1 MKKEKLLNSKEK
13 SYNWLRFFG
22 ELILV
27 VLISPILIVLTIVFV
42 IAERL
47 IKLYEKHFKKD

>member
-1 MKKEKLLNSKEK
+1 MKKEKSLSSKKE

-42 IAERL
+42 IIEQL
-47 IKLYEKHFKKD
+47 IKLYEKHFKKH

>member
-1 MKKEKLLNSKEK
+1 MKKEKSLSSKKE

-27 VLISPILIVLTIVFV
+27 ILISPILIVLTIVFV
-42 IAERL
+42 IIEQL
-47 IKLYEKHFKKD
+47 IKLYEKHFKKH

>member
-1 MKKEKLLNSKEK
+1 MKKEKSLNSKEN

-27 VLISPILIVLTIVFV
+27 ILISPILIILTIVF
-42 IAERL
+42 IIIEWL
-47 IKLYEKHFKKD
+47 IKLYEKHFKKH

>member
-1 MKKEKLLNSKEK
+1 MKKEKLLNSKKE

-27 VLISPILIVLTIVFV
+27 ILISPILIVLTVVF
-42 IAERL
+42 IIIEQL
-47 IKLYEKHFKKD
+47 IKLYEKHFKKH

>member
-22 ELILV
+22 ELILII
-27 VLISPILIVLTIVFV
+27 LISPILIILTIVFV
-42 IAERL
+42 IVEWL
-47 IKLYEKHFKKD
+47 IKLYEKYFKKH

>member
-1 MKKEKLLNSKEK
+1 MKKEKLLNSKKE

-42 IAERL
+42 IAEWL

>member
-42 IAERL
+42 IVEWL
-47 IKLYEKHFKKD
+47 IKLYEKYFKKH

>member
-1 MKKEKLLNSKEK
+1 MKKEKSLNSKKE

-27 VLISPILIVLTIVFV
+27 ILISPILIVLTIVFI
-42 IAERL
+42 IAEWL
-47 IKLYEKHFKKD
+47 IKLYKKHFKKH

>member
-1 MKKEKLLNSKEK
+1 MKKEKLLNSKKE

-27 VLISPILIVLTIVFV
+27 ILISPILIVLTIVFV
-42 IAERL
+42 IVEWL

>member
-1 MKKEKLLNSKEK
+1 MKKEKSLNNKEK

-42 IAERL
+42 MVEWL
-47 IKLYEKHFKKD
+47 IKLYEKYFKKH

>member
-22 ELILV
+22 ELILII
-27 VLISPILIVLTIVFV
+27 LISPILIILTIVFV
-42 IAERL
+42 IVEWL

>member
-42 IAERL
+42 IAEWL

>member
-1 MKKEKLLNSKEK
+1 MSKEKLSNCN

-27 VLISPILIVLTIVFV
+27 ILISPILIVLTIIFLLT
-42 IAERL
+42 EWL
-47 IKLYEKHFKKD
+47 IKLYENFFKKD